1 MINPLLLDNDSV
13 FFSTL
18 YCNSYIGSIAK
29 TAPREIDGDTFC
41 KSCAKFM
48 RIYYLTLYGIRTWL
62 KIDGAL

>member
-29 TAPREIDGDTFC
+29 TAPGKLMEILF
-41 KSCAKFM
+41 AKVVLNLCGS
-48 RIYYLTLYGIRTWL
+48 II
-62 KIDGAL
+62 